1 MNQKVGQRLL
11 VLALQKQCR
20 GCEGF
25 LFIMSPHNN
34 QHMINYIFIPK
45 EGHRDDVSCF
55 EGFLVDSI
63 LTHKRINIGYIIFE
77 HMKKCTDS
85 TTSVLPYGMF
95 ITKIMKVF
103 GVKLREE
110 LKI

>member
-1 MNQKVGQRLL
+1 
-11 VLALQKQCR
+11 
-20 GCEGF
+20 
-25 LFIMSPHNN
+25 MSPHNN